1 MAHIL
6 IIEDDRTISE
16 LVKRNLQLVG
26 HSCEQIFDGDL
37 VEQSLL
43 EKYYDLII
51 LDVMLPGKSGFELIS
66 DIKDIPVIFVTAKGE
81 LNDKLKGLSLGAE
94 DYLVKPFEI
103 LELVARVGVV
113 LKRYQCEEDCITI
126 GETTVYLKQH
136 TAERNGEQIALTPQE
151 FRLLEVLIRNKN
163 LALSR
168 EQLLELAWGFD
179 YEGETK
185 TVDVHIRK
193 LRQKL
198 GWEEQ
203 IKTISKLGY
212 RLETE

>member
-37 VEQSLL
+37 VEQSFL

-66 DIKDIPVIFVTAKGE
+66 EIKDIPVIFVTAKGE

>member
-1 MAHIL
+1 M
-6 IIEDDRTISE
+6 
-16 LVKRNLQLVG
+16 
-26 HSCEQIFDGDL
+26 
-37 VEQSLL
+37 
-43 EKYYDLII
+43 
-51 LDVMLPGKSGFELIS
+51 
-66 DIKDIPVIFVTAKGE
+66 
-81 LNDKLKGLSLGAE
+81 
-94 DYLVKPFEI
+94 
-103 LELVARVGVV
+103 
-113 LKRYQCEEDCITI
+113 
-126 GETTVYLKQH
+126 
-136 TAERNGEQIALTPQE
+136 
-151 FRLLEVLIRNKN
+151 LEVLIRNKN